1 MRTALFALLALF
13 ALPAAAQT
21 TTTAPAQTPFIAA
34 EGTGE
39 VRVAPDRAT
48 IRFGVQHQARD
59 ARQAQEKVNQ
69 AMTKLMQALRKTGI
83 PAERITTE
91 RLDLQPVYDHQQR
104 PDQVYE
110 GPRLVGF
117 RASNVVR
124 VELPVEA
131 GKGDRVG
138 NVIDAAIGAGANTV
152 EGIQFDLVDDQPAY
166 LRALARASEK
176 AQEKAAALA
185 QALGVGRGRLL
196 EVREAGVSFEPP
208 PVPYLAME
216 ARAMKA
222 DGASVSPGEM
232 AVRATVIVRYEVQPK
247 R

>member
-1 MRTALFALLALF
+1 MRLALLSLLLLI

-21 TTTAPAQTPFIAA
+21 AAPIAMPPFIAA
-34 EGTGE
+34 EGTAE

-48 IRFGVQHQARD
+48 IRFGVQHQAKD
-59 ARQAQEKVNQ
+59 AKQAQEKVNQ
-69 AMTKLMQALRKTGI
+69 VMQKLVQALRKSGI
-83 PAERITTE
+83 PAERVATE

-104 PDQVYE
+104 PDQAYE

-124 VELPVEA
+124 VELPVEQ

-138 NVIDAAIGAGANTV
+138 NVIDTAIAAGANTI

-166 LRALARASEK
+166 LQAMKLASQR

-185 QALGVGRGRLL
+185 QALGVNRGRLL
-196 EVREAGVSFEPP
+196 EVRESGVSFEPP
-208 PVPYLAME
+208 QPYMMME
-216 ARAMKA
+216 ARAMKSA
-222 DGASVSPGEM
+222 GTSVSPGEM
-232 AVRATVIVRYEVQPK
+232 SVRASVVVRYEVK
-247 R
+247 